1 MERLAV
7 PGTLNTLKDAF
18 GIRPGE
24 VISLVGAGGKS
35 TLMFALAQELTAP
48 GRVVVTTTTTKI
60 FIPSPLDAPGLFLSR
75 NYDEIVRFILTEGL
89 TFGHVTIA
97 AERIAGTEKLKGI
110 KPAWVSRLSQL
121 KPVAYTILEA
131 DGAAGRP
138 LKAPNP
144 AFEPVIPKNTS
155 LLIPVV
161 GIDALG
167 ARLTEETVFR
177 SEIAAGL
184 AGVPIGNIITADCI
198 ALLLTHPSGM
208 MKGCPAPARISPFIN
223 KTDLHHNLRRAIDLA
238 SRILAEKHP
247 QIDRVVL
254 GRARFAP
261 AVTDVITPH
270 QKHGAWREGKP

>member
-1 MERLAV
+1 MEKLAV
-7 PGTLNTLKDAF
+7 TGTIITLKDAL
-18 GIRPGE
+18 GIRAGE

-35 TLMFALAQELTAP
+35 TLMFALAQELAAP
-48 GRVVVTTTTTKI
+48 HRVVVTTTTTKI
-60 FIPSPLDAPGLFLSR
+60 FTPSPSDAPGLFISHD
-75 NYDEIVRFILTEGL
+75 YDEIVRFVLTEGL

-97 AERIAGTEKLKGI
+97 AQRIAGTDKLKGI
-110 KPAWVSRLSQL
+110 EPEWVPRLSQL
-121 KPVAYTILEA
+121 EPVVCTIVEA

-144 AFEPVIPKNTS
+144 EFEPVIPKNTS

-167 ARLTEETVFR
+167 RRLTEEAVFR
-177 SEIAAGL
+177 SEIAARL
-184 AGVPIGNIITADCI
+184 AGVPMGKIIAADSI

-208 MKGCPAPARISPFIN
+208 IKGCPTRARILPFIN
-223 KTDLHHNLRRAIDLA
+223 KTDLHDALRRAKDLA

-254 GRARFAP
+254 GQAKVVS
-261 AVTDVITPH
+261 AVADVIT
-270 QKHGAWREGKP
+270 R